1 MHRKRLHYGILH
13 LFIAFFSVQL
23 LISCNSISQF
33 LLVSSCVIAVLFRKP
48 LPLCSSVS
56 SRGWGLWSTLIFVW
70 VRNRNLVSFC
80 NMWISSFQHTI
91 FWSSYIFCN
100 VYFWYLCWKSCGSC
114 INSRSSEKH
123 ISLSYKSH
131 NVVYTPMCN
140 KCNVHMYVVWSGSR
154 VHGTEIRTISWEIGQ
169 CFVLRRWL
177 LVGFSIASE
186 EMLLLLGRRWTKKVV
201 LVNYQ

>member
-1 MHRKRLHYGILH
+1 MSLQSFSESPCLYVQVFPLGVEVFDPLWFLYGWEIGIY
-13 LFIAFFSVQL
+13 FPSVTCEYPVFS
-23 LISCNSISQF
+23 
-33 LLVSSCVIAVLFRKP
+33 
-48 LPLCSSVS
+48 
-56 SRGWGLWSTLIFVW
+56 
-70 VRNRNLVSFC
+70 
-80 NMWISSFQHTI
+80 TI